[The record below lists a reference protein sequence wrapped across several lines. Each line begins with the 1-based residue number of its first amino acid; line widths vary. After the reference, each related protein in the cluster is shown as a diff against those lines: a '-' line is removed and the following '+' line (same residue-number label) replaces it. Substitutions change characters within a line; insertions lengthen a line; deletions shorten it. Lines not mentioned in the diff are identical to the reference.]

1 VTVEVRRVELAGEVA
16 DRVLRVVAEITE
28 RWEEVIDDAG
38 LTAPQ
43 VKLLRHLLIGGDT
56 TMGGVAELLACDPS
70 LATVAVDRLERRGLV
85 VRVPDA
91 TDRRVRRVH
100 PSPAGD
106 VLVQGVWRQMAQATP
121 LARLNDQQL
130 AGLQEILDAMLGQR
144 E

>member
-1 VTVEVRRVELAGEVA
+1 MGLSFSTLFALTHW
-16 DRVLRVVAEITE
+16 LRTFFH
-28 RWEEVIDDAG
+28 
-38 LTAPQ
+38 
-43 VKLLRHLLIGGDT
+43 VKS
-56 TMGGVAELLACDPS
+56 ACDPS

-100 PSPAGD
+100 LSPAGD

>member
-1 VTVEVRRVELAGEVA
+1 MTAEVGRVELAGQVA

-43 VKLLRHLLIGGDT
+43 VKLLRHLLTDGDT

-91 TDRRVRRVH
+91 TDRRVRRVQL
-100 PSPAGD
+100 SPAGD
-106 VLVQGVWRQMAQATP
+106 LLVQGVWTEMAQATP
-121 LARLNDQQL
+121 LARLDDQQL
-130 AGLQEILDAMLGQR
+130 AGLQEILGAMLDK
-144 E
+144 

>member
-1 VTVEVRRVELAGEVA
+1 MRRVELAGQVA

-28 RWEEVIDDAG
+28 RWDEVIDDAG

-43 VKLLRHLLIGGDT
+43 VKLLRHLLTSGDT

-91 TDRRVRRVH
+91 TDRRVRRVQL
-100 PSPAGD
+100 SPAGD
-106 VLVQGVWRQMAQATP
+106 LLVQGIWTEMAQATP
-121 LARLNDQQL
+121 LGRLDDQQL
-130 AGLQEILDAMLGQR
+130 AGLQEILGAMLGK
-144 E
+144 ET